1 MPPAAHPARMHVD
14 ELAAAPCGD
23 HKNRAAV
30 ILSFTCETVPAM
42 RKRGNPYFSRL
53 IKRAHVNGVIGW
65 WYAAAVN
72 RQRDRERL
80 ATVPPLT
87 DVTPRPES
95 SRGALSPLPTHHFR
109 AMPRTWG
116 NRIPGTPLVAYKQHL
131 YLEVKVQ
138 VRPRAAYFLLNGTEV
153 TPSNV
158 APWLLKRR
166 PSRQQLQKEVILRD
180 YRLDHITAMIWA
192 GQTIPIER
200 VRSEE

>member
-1 MPPAAHPARMHVD
+1 MHVD
-14 ELAAAPCGD
+14 ELAAALRTF
-23 HKNRAAV
+23 KSAV

-42 RKRGNPYFSRL
+42 KKTGNPYFGRL

-80 ATVPPLT
+80 ATVPPIP
-87 DVTPRPES
+87 DATPRPES
-95 SRGALSPLPTHHFR
+95 SRGALFPSSLIPHPSSFR

-116 NRIPGTPLVAYKQHL
+116 TRIPGTPLVAYKQHL

-138 VRPRAAYFLLNGTEV
+138 SVRAAYFLPNGTEV
-153 TPSNV
+153 LPSNV

-192 GQTIPIER
+192 GQTIPIEK